1 MNSTTDM
8 SIQELEEILSKKK
21 KAAESKAL
29 KEKKEYE
36 SSRDS
41 TIEDL
46 IDEAREIS
54 RSMQRFRTKVDA
66 VMEEQHSK
74 LDGYGQIRSNSKGG
88 FAITHSEGDAR
99 IRRRLDS
106 EPDWDERSLKGV
118 GLIKEFLFDKVKK
131 RDKKTFELLMSF
143 LVKNKKGDLEYSM
156 VMQLLQHENL
166 YDDQRWAEGLKLLR
180 EGYKL
185 YYKGFSYDFQVKDFK
200 GAKWK
205 LITLNFSQI

>member
-1 MNSTTDM
+1 M

-21 KAAESKAL
+21 KAIESRAM

-36 SSRDS
+36 TSRDN

-54 RSMQRFRTKVDA
+54 RSMQRFRTKVDS
-66 VMEEQHSK
+66 VMELQHAK
-74 LDGYGQIRSNSKGG
+74 LEGYGQIRSNSKGG
-88 FAITHSEGDAR
+88 FAITHSSGDAR

-118 GLIKEFLFDKVKK
+118 GLIKDFLFDKVKK

-166 YDDQRWAEGLKLLR
+166 YDDQRWVEGLKLLR

-185 YYKGFSYDFQVKDFK
+185 YYKGFSYEFHVKDFK

-205 LITLNFSQI
+205 LVTMNFSNI